1 MSSDYVTVCT
11 SLSIYFAAITVGYNV
26 TAVNVSE
33 SDGMTQLT
41 VAISMPPGTVPME
54 TSFHLLVNTI
64 DGSEDLPGLP
74 YLNLYVTIYKL
85 F

>member
-1 MSSDYVTVCT
+1 M
-11 SLSIYFAAITVGYNV
+11 VGYIQV
-26 TAVNVSE
+26 TLNISE
-33 SDGMTQLT
+33 SDGMAQLT
-41 VAISMPPGTVPME
+41 VAISVPPGTVPME